1 MAGRRYN
8 ALWQQTMLRIK
19 DPKVSVPFYEKNFN
33 MKLVHE
39 YHFPQWKFSL
49 YFMERVRDGVT
60 VPTPGTKES
69 EAYLWNMTG
78 TTLELTHNHGSE
90 EDPNFKVWSGNHGCD
105 LPKDSPLY
113 KEGAVRGFGHIAFN
127 MPDIVASSEAL
138 EKQGVKFQKRPHEG
152 RMKTI
157 AFALDPDGYWIELV
171 PRGDALPET
180 ENLSQTMLRV
190 KDADASIAFY
200 RDILGMTLVRAMHVP
215 GDFSNYFLACL
226 TPEQREKAPDPES
239 PEARD
244 FVSSLW
250 TPVLELTHNHG
261 TEKDESFQIHTGNSD
276 PVGFGH
282 IGYLVDDL
290 VACCK
295 EMEEAGVKFHKKP
308 EDGAMH
314 QLAFAIDPTG
324 YRIELVQRG
333 ASMAGVCSNF

>member
-1 MAGRRYN
+1 
-8 ALWQQTMLRIK
+8 
-19 DPKVSVPFYEKNFN
+19 
-33 MKLVHE
+33 
-39 YHFPQWKFSL
+39 
-49 YFMERVRDGVT
+49 
-60 VPTPGTKES
+60 
-69 EAYLWNMTG
+69 MTG

-215 GDFSNYFLACL
+215 GDFSNYFLASL
-226 TPEQREKAPDPES
+226 TPEQREK
-239 PEARD
+239 
-244 FVSSLW
+244 
-250 TPVLELTHNHG
+250 
-261 TEKDESFQIHTGNSD
+261 D

-295 EMEEAGVKFHKKP
+295 EMEDLVGV
-308 EDGAMH
+308 
-314 QLAFAIDPTG
+314 LRAFASESQLLPCLG
-324 YRIELVQRG
+324 G
-333 ASMAGVCSNF
+333 